1 MPGILKI
8 FNILDVNGSSSRRLL
23 IETLREKL
31 NEKSSCIASC
41 SKALSNTLWQ
51 SSLGLAISASLKQV
65 FASVAMTLLRVQGSL
80 GDRLRYIVQTS
91 GTEVLERI
99 NYDKSLEKHLAIV
112 HQEHRALYLAE
123 KPDVAWTIENNKE
136 PRSRA
141 STTKS
146 QRTNYSDL
154 TSHEFADHEGQ
165 FEWLAFDSSSLKHIR
180 ALYSAQVLEKLYEY
194 HTLEGGLEAVTS
206 HVEEAVSATTYIS
219 AVIDQVTPD
228 WELNC
233 PNFPLLLAYH
243 LDFDVLVELIEALV
257 CPRLPS
263 LLESAILEECH
274 GFRITRGGIATI
286 SDLQKSYIRRSITAR
301 AELLPRRH
309 RSSLWWDMENTMSLV
324 WKALPIDF
332 GGAIKSQDNDPY
344 RDHSDLALSN
354 PGPTGLG
361 KTWIPKYDIVEPTI
375 TSQQI
380 INDSYMLNIKNHC
393 KQYLKRIAY
402 SVASHQHSEL
412 SRSIPGYRSLSDR
425 VISFSGSYLLEL
437 PFEMKFHQTWNHEE
451 CKVIQWYR
459 AQSGYGTNVRAV
471 EHRKSTQN
479 SLHHEFLLLKLDGG
493 TYLVERTGSG
503 SQTDAMRHK
512 GCISR
517 DQIRRL
523 SDSDYKAIQ
532 KTSERISEIEFIRQ
546 FDLIDVLAICYS
558 IQRTKACSVYTLQR
572 YNCYYFCLTI
582 IAVLSRRVAE
592 WETRMDAIGWDKSID
607 STLHAIK
614 ELSFDVAHEHSLL
627 KVCQLL
633 VPSASHYG
641 IQVAEIIRPSLKAR
655 PDYLENYSTAISK
668 TLWFCSDHSCS
679 YASLV
684 RGFKY
689 ATQDLIHNESEYAKE
704 LLWIVETDCTKT
716 IKEIDRSPSLGK
728 LLLNTQQ
735 KLVKVSSSA
744 VISQYKHTD
753 DLPRPRDNAHLGW
766 DELIAVG
773 LPKFALAHIRTLC
786 SQRVI
791 KQLKAEKHR
800 RNSLQYVT
808 SLVEKAVLTSESLNH
823 ILDVWNF
830 NGVAEL
836 IGSLVDPT
844 LQSEL
849 KRYLIQR
856 EPSILIHENASA
868 DACTE
873 QHRPLR
879 VSDLQQDYLKKRI
892 WDHAKHVESVGL
904 GDALSIRQGMESA
917 IAEVWKTMPAGYGCA
932 SACIKTSGD
941 DV

>member
-361 KTWIPKYDIVEPTI
+361 KTWIPKCDIVEPTI

-380 INDSYMLNIKNHC
+380 INDSYMLNIK
-393 KQYLKRIAY
+393 
-402 SVASHQHSEL
+402 
-412 SRSIPGYRSLSDR
+412 
-425 VISFSGSYLLEL
+425 
-437 PFEMKFHQTWNHEE
+437 THE
-451 CKVIQWYR
+451 
-459 AQSGYGTNVRAV
+459 GM
-471 EHRKSTQN
+471 H
-479 SLHHEFLLLKLDGG
+479 
-493 TYLVERTGSG
+493 
-503 SQTDAMRHK
+503 
-512 GCISR
+512 
-517 DQIRRL
+517 
-523 SDSDYKAIQ
+523 
-532 KTSERISEIEFIRQ
+532 
-546 FDLIDVLAICYS
+546 
-558 IQRTKACSVYTLQR
+558 TLQR

-735 KLVKVSSSA
+735 KLAKVSSSA

-823 ILDVWNF
+823 ILDVWYF